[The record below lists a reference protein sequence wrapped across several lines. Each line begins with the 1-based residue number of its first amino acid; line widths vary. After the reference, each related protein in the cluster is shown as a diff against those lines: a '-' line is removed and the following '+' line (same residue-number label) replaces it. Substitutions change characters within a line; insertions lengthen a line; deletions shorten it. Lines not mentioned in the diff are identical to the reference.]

1 VRLHNRIKEYRELRG
16 FTIQALADV
25 AGLSKSTVFIVETGW
40 RGTMPRLKTI
50 QKIARALNCTV
61 DDLFPD
67 RVILHE

>member
-1 VRLHNRIKEYRELRG
+1 MRLQNRIKEFRELRG
-16 FTIQALADV
+16 FTIQGLAEV
-25 AGLSKSTVFIVETGW
+25 AGLSKSTVFIVETNW

-67 RVILHE
+67 RVISHE